1 MARCR
6 EQVGMN
12 GVHIERDVADPRER
26 AQMARDVLRAL
37 GAPKATGPAPG
48 GEAAKKSDARAL
60 YDDVSPKPTPE
71 QIEMTRM
78 ERVYRAAA
86 QAAGTPDRRQ
96 RRELRR
102 FKQSG
107 SG

>member
-1 MARCR
+1 MEVNGDHAKPNRAVR
-6 EQVGMN
+6 EGDRIRINRGQGRVQEVIVRFLMDQ
-12 GVHIERDVADPRER
+12 HI
-26 AQMARDVLRAL
+26 
-37 GAPKATGPAPG
+37 
-48 GEAAKKSDARAL
+48 KKSDARAL

>member
-1 MARCR
+1 M
-6 EQVGMN
+6 EVN
-12 GVHIERDVADPRER
+12 GDHAKPNRAVHEGDRIRINRGQGRVQEVIVRFLMD
-26 AQMARDVLRAL
+26 QHI
-37 GAPKATGPAPG
+37 
-48 GEAAKKSDARAL
+48 KKSDARAL